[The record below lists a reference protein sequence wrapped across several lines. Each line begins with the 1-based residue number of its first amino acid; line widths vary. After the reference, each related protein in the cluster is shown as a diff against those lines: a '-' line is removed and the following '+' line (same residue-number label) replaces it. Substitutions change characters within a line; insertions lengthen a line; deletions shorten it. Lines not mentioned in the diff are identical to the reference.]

1 MSRLEQ
7 GNNLPGGGMRQG
19 GSTSSGSS
27 GGDKPRSPS
36 SSFPSLSYQPAVTAA
51 AAPIRA
57 PPLAA
62 AITVEFR
69 LCALLPAPTLALAH
83 SYSARLVDMYKTK
96 IPADRYS
103 DCSPSSPPPSIPSFL
118 IRALPWVTNIP
129 SLPLPLP
136 PSPLFPPFQRPFT
149 RHHPLPYPP
158 PSFSRSYDQSTK
170 HWVFPLALH
179 DTLLS
184 LLRDLPPSFPLHLKP
199 LPPFL
204 ITGLS
209 HPTISSLLTTLGG
222 GEGGRAD
229 ALLEEELL
237 LSERLPGRLRE
248 AMKPY
253 QKEGIQYA
261 IRRGGR
267 ALIGGRRKER
277 RSGGEGREE

>member
-1 MSRLEQ
+1 
-7 GNNLPGGGMRQG
+7 
-19 GSTSSGSS
+19 
-27 GGDKPRSPS
+27 
-36 SSFPSLSYQPAVTAA
+36 
-51 AAPIRA
+51 
-57 PPLAA
+57 
-62 AITVEFR
+62 
-69 LCALLPAPTLALAH
+69 
-83 SYSARLVDMYKTK
+83 
-96 IPADRYS
+96 
-103 DCSPSSPPPSIPSFL
+103 
-118 IRALPWVTNIP
+118 
-129 SLPLPLP
+129 
-136 PSPLFPPFQRPFT
+136 
-149 RHHPLPYPP
+149 
-158 PSFSRSYDQSTK
+158 
-170 HWVFPLALH
+170 LH

-267 ALIGGRRKER
+267 ALIGGRRRER
-277 RSGGEGREE
+277 RRGGGGRKE